1 MSPHI
6 NLPAGSE
13 RTAARTRA
21 DDRRAAPV
29 CGFTLV
35 ELVIVMTVIG
45 ILAVT
50 LGPKFFTQ
58 SVFSQRG
65 YADELASALRYVQKA
80 AVSSG
85 CSAQLVLTSTTYL
98 ARQQAASGNA
108 CNTLDTSWS
117 TAVVGADGAAIQ
129 GSAPANTSVSPTGT
143 FQFDDQGR
151 LTSSPGTTLT
161 IGASTISIAPGTGF
175 VQVQ

>member
-1 MSPHI
+1 MEDSGGVGLRP
-6 NLPAGSE
+6 PMYA
-13 RTAARTRA
+13 
-21 DDRRAAPV
+21 
-29 CGFTLV
+29 GFTLI

-50 LGPKFFTQ
+50 LGPRFFTQ

-65 YADELASALRYVQKA
+65 YADELAAALRFTQKA

-85 CSAQLVLTSTTYL
+85 CPAQLIVTPTTYV
-98 ARQQAASGNA
+98 ATQQAASGNS
-108 CNTLDTSWS
+108 CNPSDTSWS
-117 TAVVGADGAAIQ
+117 MPVMSPDGSAIS
-129 GSAPANTSVSPTGT
+129 GSAPANTTVSPSGT

-151 LTSSPGTTLT
+151 LTSSSVTSLT
-161 IGASTISIAPGTGF
+161 IGARTITIVPGTGF